1 MSATMS
7 INTVRANILVITR
20 VILSPASDGR
30 KNESRDKTEK

>member
-1 MSATMS
+1 MSATIS
-7 INTVRANILVITR
+7 INTVRASMLVITR